1 MRLISSTLRSAL
13 LLWGLNSTRELL
25 RLCVAH
31 YHFCSPPS
39 DNFLKHRQTTAITL
53 TLLVRS
59 IGAVST
65 FFPLSKPLLRCWSY
79 VSLDL
84 VFRLRLQFRCHFG
97 DITLISHHMTGFL
110 RCPFRSLRTQVATGG
125 ESPPVLCRP
134 TWHQLRPDL
143 RAVPR
148 REIPFRYSD
157 GRGVGSSVL
166 HRARKSPRR
175 STRARIG
182 RAPTGIRSR
191 VPHLCHT
198 ESVPRPE
205 DSPWLARAL
214 LDNIVHFRIRS
225 LHSRARTG
233 K

>member
-1 MRLISSTLRSAL
+1 
-13 LLWGLNSTRELL
+13 
-25 RLCVAH
+25 
-31 YHFCSPPS
+31 
-39 DNFLKHRQTTAITL
+39 
-53 TLLVRS
+53 
-59 IGAVST
+59 
-65 FFPLSKPLLRCWSY
+65 
-79 VSLDL
+79 
-84 VFRLRLQFRCHFG
+84 
-97 DITLISHHMTGFL
+97 MTGFL

-134 TWHQLRPDL
+134 TWHQLRPDI

-182 RAPTGIRSR
+182 RTATGIRSR

-233 K
+233 KRGLSPFEGRGACAGRKYGEED